1 MLKIL
6 FVCAGNTC
14 RSPMAEYLLKD
25 KIEKQNLEDRIEVKS
40 AGMFVDEN
48 SAKPS
53 ALAVEVLKQDYEID
67 MTAHKPQI
75 INIDLIM
82 ESDLILCMEETIA
95 VYLKANLHNIDED
108 SISLVMTL
116 KEYVGQKGNVADPYG
131 CDKQTYKNTAEELEK
146 LMDLLIKK
154 IINSN
159 KEI

>member
-25 KIEKQNLEDRIEVKS
+25 KIEKENLEEKIEVKS

-53 ALAVEVLKQDYEID
+53 ALAVEVLKEEYKID
-67 MTAHKPQI
+67 MLAHKPQI

-131 CDKQTYKNTAEELEK
+131 GDKQTYKYTAQELEK
-146 LMDLLIKK
+146 LMDLLIEK

-159 KEI
+159 KEN